1 MDCLVNCIR
10 TAHVVNTLITLH
22 LYIRDNELRVKTNE
36 FKLNRIVCRV
46 TRSCS
51 QRIHRLFQE
60 RIKDQILSNSF
71 FPRTVREWNL
81 LPASTVP
88 HTFSIRHVYCIVLT
102 LRRLCTTTTPSFVE
116 LRTFSQE
123 PSSVYGKRRRIQH
136 YMLPVPVHIR
146 LNRRYM

>member
-1 MDCLVNCIR
+1 LDCLVNCIR

-46 TRSCS
+46 HNEYIGYSRSVSKTRYCRTPSSLGQCENG
-51 QRIHRLFQE
+51 I
-60 RIKDQILSNSF
+60 F
-71 FPRTVREWNL
+71 F
-81 LPASTVP
+81 LPAPYRTC
-88 HTFSIRHVYCIVLT
+88 HFHQTCLLYIVLT
-102 LRRLCTTTTPSFVE
+102 LRLLCTTTTPSFVK

-123 PSSVYGKRRRIQH
+123 PSSVYGKRRRRIQQ